1 MKHRVPDD
9 DVGTKQRYRPIPP
22 NRCQEVCEY
31 LDDKLKKGIIR
42 PSHSDYAS
50 PIVLIRK
57 KSGKLRMCVDY
68 RLVNFRTR
76 KDAYPLPRIEEFIHA
91 LQGARYF
98 SVIDLQSVFNQ
109 VAMDERDIHKTAFTT
124 PFGLFKFLRMPF
136 GLCNAPSTF
145 QRLMQQASHEDIFH
159 VLLVYLDDIIIF
171 SKTVEEHI
179 TRLENVFQKHHQYG
193 LKIELK
199 KCKFFQT
206 KVTHLGHTISAEGI
220 GTDPE
225 KTSVVKDWPVL
236 ITVRELRSFLG
247 LASYYHRFVKG
258 FASKAA
264 ALHNVVGECSDSSK
278 GKKGGR
284 RSYSTSITAVWSP
297 ECDEAFRNLKESLC
311 TAPVLGL
318 ANYALPF
325 ILEVDASSQGLGAV
339 LSQDQD
345 GKRKVILYASRGLRK
360 TERNIQNH
368 SSKKLVLLALK
379 LAMTEKFRDCL
390 LGSTVTVYTDNNPL
404 TYINTK
410 AKLPAIEQ
418 RLVSDMASFNCTI
431 KYKPGIRN
439 DNADGLSRMGP
450 RLQEPREGES
460 DVTNVLTI
468 SHELNPETLTFPDIS
483 TNDSDEVSDFLAKL
497 LGGTTVK
504 LVLRRN
510 LAKLP
515 ITKSQALVSVTAN
528 VGVIS
533 NLPEY
538 IPETLRE
545 MQVQDQVIGP
555 VLRDF
560 EADQK
565 VPIERRKDLPR
576 QSKLLLKHWHKMVL
590 KNGILHKRI
599 QDNVRGN
606 RLQLLMPKGLQSKL
620 IEEYHDQLGHQGV
633 DRMDLLV
640 RQKYFWPG
648 LYNDIKEQLDSCTVA
663 KMPYLKTKTPMG
675 KVLATRPLEV
685 LALDYT
691 VLEPS
696 SNGMENVLVMTD
708 VFTKFSVAVP
718 TKDQKA
724 STVAQ
729 VLLNEWVFK
738 YGIPLRIHSD
748 QVRNF
753 DSNLR
758 AELCNLYG
766 IVKSRTTPGY
776 PQGNGQVERFNRTLH
791 DLIHTLAE
799 KKKRS
804 WHEHIKEVVYTYN
817 VTPHASTG
825 MSLCYLMF
833 GRDPRVPI
841 DIALGVEEDGPEN
854 EWVASHQERLHRAF
868 NQANQQL
875 QTSAAAM
882 KTLFDRKG
890 RDDPLNV
897 GQWVYLRKFTPG
909 RAKFKMPG
917 TTESSEWLASL
928 GTTMCMK
935 YHQLMHVAQTGQWT
949 GQIWVCTAPPAVRQL
964 HNILPSPQ
972 SQSLW
977 SDASDESSTDSEELP
992 TVEIHLPGRR
1002 TQPPTPSSSESD
1014 DDAEPV
1020 LRRHTTRDTAGVPP
1034 NHYGEP
1040 IPQEWY

>member
-1 MKHRVPDD
+1 MISSSSRKLSKSTS
-9 DVGTKQRYRPIPP
+9 G
-22 NRCQEVCEY
+22 
-31 LDDKLKKGIIR
+31 LD
-42 PSHSDYAS
+42 
-50 PIVLIRK
+50 
-57 KSGKLRMCVDY
+57 
-68 RLVNFRTR
+68 
-76 KDAYPLPRIEEFIHA
+76 
-91 LQGARYF
+91 
-98 SVIDLQSVFNQ
+98 
-109 VAMDERDIHKTAFTT
+109 
-124 PFGLFKFLRMPF
+124 
-136 GLCNAPSTF
+136 
-145 QRLMQQASHEDIFH
+145 
-159 VLLVYLDDIIIF
+159 
-171 SKTVEEHI
+171 
-179 TRLENVFQKHHQYG
+179 NVFQKLRQYG

-225 KTSVVKDWPVL
+225 KTSVVKEWPVPT
-236 ITVRELRSFLG
+236 TVRELRSFLG
-247 LASYYHRFVKG
+247 LASYYRRFVKG
-258 FASKAA
+258 FASIAA
-264 ALHNVVGECSDSSK
+264 PLHKVVGQCSDSSK
-278 GKKGGR
+278 CKKGGR
-284 RSYSTSITAVWSP
+284 RSRSTSITAVWSP

-311 TAPVLGL
+311 TAPILGL

-325 ILEVDASSQGLGAV
+325 ILEVDASNQGLGAV

-345 GKRKVILYASRGLRK
+345 GKRKVISYASRGLRK
-360 TERNIQNH
+360 TERNMQNY
-368 SSKKLVLLALK
+368 SSKKLELLALK
-379 LAMTEKFRDCL
+379 WAMTEKFRDYL

-418 RLVSDMASFNCTI
+418 RWVSDMASFNFTI

-439 DNADGLSRMGP
+439 GNADGLCRMGP
-450 RLQEPREGES
+450 RLQEPSEGES
-460 DVTNVLTI
+460 EVANVLTI
-468 SHELNPETLTFPDIS
+468 SHELNPETLTVPDIS
-483 TNDSDEVSDFLAKL
+483 TNDSDEVSDFLAES
-497 LGGTTVK
+497 LGGTTVP

-515 ITKSQALVSVTAN
+515 ITKSQALVSSVTTN

-533 NLPEY
+533 NLPQY
-538 IPETLRE
+538 SPETLRE

-555 VLRDF
+555 VLTAF

-565 VPIERRKDLPR
+565 VPIQRRKELPR
-576 QSKLLLKHWHKMVL
+576 RSKLLLKHWDKMVF

-606 RLQLLMPKGLQSKL
+606 RLQLLVPEGLQSKL
-620 IEEYHDQLGHQGV
+620 IKEYHDQLGHQGV
-633 DRMDLLV
+633 DRVDSLV

-648 LYNDIKEQLDSCTVA
+648 LYNDIKEHLESCQRCTVA
-663 KMPYLKTKTPMG
+663 KMPFLKTKTPMG

-718 TKDQKA
+718 TRDQKA
-724 STVAQ
+724 STVAK

-748 QVRNF
+748 QGRNF
-753 DSNLR
+753 ESNLI

-766 IVKSRTTPGY
+766 IIKSRTTPGH

-791 DLIHTLAE
+791 DLLRTLPE

-804 WHEHIKEVVYTYN
+804 WHEHIKEVVYAYN

-825 MSLCYLMF
+825 MSPYYLMF

-854 EWVASHQERLHRAF
+854 EWVASNQERLHRAF

-875 QTSAAAM
+875 QTSAAAR
-882 KTLFDRKG
+882 KTLFDRKA
-890 RDDPLNV
+890 RDAPLNV
-897 GQWVYLRKFTPG
+897 GQRVYLRKFTPG
-909 RAKFKMPG
+909 RAKIQDAWNDRVFRVTRQVGNNDVYEVSPVDGRGPDRTVNRANMR
-917 TTESSEWLASL
+917 
-928 GTTMCMK
+928 
-935 YHQLMHVAQTGQWT
+935 
-949 GQIWVCTAPPAVRQL
+949 VCTAPPMVRQL
-964 HNILPSPQ
+964 PNILPSAQ
-972 SQSLW
+972 SQTLS

-1002 TQPPTPSSSESD
+1002 NRPPTPSSSDSD
-1014 DDAEPV
+1014 DEADPV

-1034 NHYGEP
+1034 NRYGEP